1 MILNSAKRE
10 LLEAELLSAEGLAP
24 KGRSLTGDAM
34 RRLLRNKAAA
44 LSLIVLAALVLVAIF
59 GPYFLP
65 FNYEDPD
72 WNSFRGAPDFAAG
85 HYFGTDGNGRDLLAR
100 TLYGTRVSLT
110 VALVATLVSVVIGV
124 LYGAV
129 SGYFGGRV
137 DAVIMRIADVQL
149 SIPAILIALLI
160 FGLTRSLLPP
170 GARDTV
176 AVYVLILAIG
186 FSGWVSYARTV
197 RGAVMVEKQ
206 REYVQ
211 AALMMGLPTR
221 TILTRHILPNVR
233 RPILV
238 IATISLALAI
248 ITEATLS
255 YLGAGLPAT
264 QPSLGTLIRSG
275 QDFLFAG
282 EWWILLFPAVTLL
295 ALALAIN
302 VLGDWL
308 RDALNPRGI

>member
-1 MILNSAKRE
+1 MTALTTRLARFARSDIGYSYLRSPGALLATLMLVVIVVAGFGAPLWAPQDILDPANLDLMAANTPPWSVNEFTGQFFVAGTDDQGRDV
-10 LLEAELLSAEGLAP
+10 LSA
-24 KGRSLTGDAM
+24 
-34 RRLLRNKAAA
+34 
-44 LSLIVLAALVLVAIF
+44 
-59 GPYFLP
+59 
-65 FNYEDPD
+65 
-72 WNSFRGAPDFAAG
+72 
-85 HYFGTDGNGRDLLAR
+85 
-100 TLYGTRVSLT
+100 TLYGTRVSLLVGLAA
-110 VALVATLVSVVIGV
+110 VALSMTLGV
-124 LYGAV
+124 TLGLV

-137 DAVIMRIADVQL
+137 DTIIMRIADVQL
-149 SIPAILIALLI
+149 SIPALLIALLI

-170 GARDTV
+170 GARDTM

-221 TILTRHILPNVR
+221 IVLVRHILPNVR
-233 RPILV
+233 RPIMV

-308 RDALNPRGI
+308 RDALNPRGV

>member
-1 MILNSAKRE
+1 V
-10 LLEAELLSAEGLAP
+10 LSA
-24 KGRSLTGDAM
+24 
-34 RRLLRNKAAA
+34 
-44 LSLIVLAALVLVAIF
+44 
-59 GPYFLP
+59 
-65 FNYEDPD
+65 
-72 WNSFRGAPDFAAG
+72 
-85 HYFGTDGNGRDLLAR
+85 
-100 TLYGTRVSLT
+100 TLYGTRVSLLVGLAA
-110 VALVATLVSVVIGV
+110 VALSMTLGV
-124 LYGAV
+124 TLGLV

-137 DAVIMRIADVQL
+137 DTVIMRIADVQL
-149 SIPAILIALLI
+149 SIPALLIALLI

-170 GARDTV
+170 GARDTM

-221 TILTRHILPNVR
+221 IVLVRHILPNIR
-233 RPILV
+233 RPIMV

-308 RDALNPRGI
+308 RDALNPRGV

>member
-1 MILNSAKRE
+1 MTPIASFFRSDIGHAYLRSPGAIFATVVLVLILIVAVGAPLLAPQDILDPAQLDLMSANTPPWSINEFSNQFYILGTDDQGRDI
-10 LLEAELLSAEGLAP
+10 LSA
-24 KGRSLTGDAM
+24 
-34 RRLLRNKAAA
+34 
-44 LSLIVLAALVLVAIF
+44 
-59 GPYFLP
+59 
-65 FNYEDPD
+65 
-72 WNSFRGAPDFAAG
+72 
-85 HYFGTDGNGRDLLAR
+85 
-100 TLYGTRVSLT
+100 TLYGTRVSL
-110 VALVATLVSVVIGV
+110 LVGLAAVLLSMSIGV
-124 LYGAV
+124 TLGLI
-129 SGYFGGRV
+129 SGYFGGRI
-137 DAVIMRIADVQL
+137 DAIIMRIADVQL

-170 GARDTV
+170 GARDTM
-176 AVYVLILAIG
+176 AVYVLIVAIG

-221 TILTRHILPNVR
+221 IILTRHILPNVR

-282 EWWILLFPAVTLL
+282 EWWIILFPAVTLL

-302 VLGDWL
+302 VVGDWL
-308 RDALNPRGI
+308 RDALNPRGV

>member
-1 MILNSAKRE
+1 MTSILRFFRSDIGYAYLRSPGAIFATVVLVLILIAAVGAP
-10 LLEAELLSAEGLAP
+10 LLAPQDILDPAQLDLLSANTPPWSINEFSNQFYIL
-24 KGRSLTGDAM
+24 
-34 RRLLRNKAAA
+34 
-44 LSLIVLAALVLVAIF
+44 
-59 GPYFLP
+59 
-65 FNYEDPD
+65 
-72 WNSFRGAPDFAAG
+72 
-85 HYFGTDGNGRDLLAR
+85 GTDDQGRDILSA
-100 TLYGTRVSLT
+100 TLYGTRVSL
-110 VALVATLVSVVIGV
+110 LVGLAAVLLSMSIGV
-124 LYGAV
+124 TLGLI
-129 SGYFGGRV
+129 SGYFGGRI
-137 DAVIMRIADVQL
+137 DAIIMRIADVQL

-170 GARDTV
+170 GARDTM

-221 TILTRHILPNVR
+221 IILARHILPNVR
-233 RPILV
+233 RPIMV

-308 RDALNPRGI
+308 RDALNPRGV

>member
-1 MILNSAKRE
+1 VVLVLILIAAVGAP
-10 LLEAELLSAEGLAP
+10 LLAPQDILDPAQLDLLSANTPPWSINEFSNQFYIL
-24 KGRSLTGDAM
+24 
-34 RRLLRNKAAA
+34 
-44 LSLIVLAALVLVAIF
+44 
-59 GPYFLP
+59 
-65 FNYEDPD
+65 
-72 WNSFRGAPDFAAG
+72 
-85 HYFGTDGNGRDLLAR
+85 GTDDQGRDILSA
-100 TLYGTRVSLT
+100 TLYGTRVSL
-110 VALVATLVSVVIGV
+110 LVGLAAVLLSMSIGV
-124 LYGAV
+124 TLGLI
-129 SGYFGGRV
+129 SGYFGGRI
-137 DAVIMRIADVQL
+137 DAIIMRIADVQL

-170 GARDTV
+170 GARDTM

-221 TILTRHILPNVR
+221 IILARHILPNVR
-233 RPILV
+233 RPIMV

-308 RDALNPRGI
+308 RDALNPRGV

>member
-1 MILNSAKRE
+1 MTAITRFLRSDIGYSYVRSPGAILATLVLLVILIAAVAAPFLAPQDILDPAQLDLMSANTPPWSVSE
-10 LLEAELLSAEGLAP
+10 LSGQFYVLGTDDQGRDILSA
-24 KGRSLTGDAM
+24 
-34 RRLLRNKAAA
+34 
-44 LSLIVLAALVLVAIF
+44 
-59 GPYFLP
+59 
-65 FNYEDPD
+65 
-72 WNSFRGAPDFAAG
+72 
-85 HYFGTDGNGRDLLAR
+85 
-100 TLYGTRVSLT
+100 TLYGTRVSL
-110 VALVATLVSVVIGV
+110 LVGLAAVMLSMMIGV
-124 LYGAV
+124 TLGLV

>member
-1 MILNSAKRE
+1 MTAITRFLRSDIGYSYVRSPGAILATLVLLVILIAAVAAPFLAPQDILDPAQLDLMSANTPPWSVSE
-10 LLEAELLSAEGLAP
+10 LSGQFYVLGTDDQGRDILSA
-24 KGRSLTGDAM
+24 
-34 RRLLRNKAAA
+34 
-44 LSLIVLAALVLVAIF
+44 
-59 GPYFLP
+59 
-65 FNYEDPD
+65 
-72 WNSFRGAPDFAAG
+72 
-85 HYFGTDGNGRDLLAR
+85 
-100 TLYGTRVSLT
+100 TLYGMRVSL
-110 VALVATLVSVVIGV
+110 LVGLAAVMLSMTIGV
-124 LYGAV
+124 TLGLV

-170 GARDTV
+170 GARDTM

>member
-1 MILNSAKRE
+1 MTAITRFLRSDIGYSYVRSPGAILATLVLLVILIAAVAAPFLAPQDILDPAQLDLMSANTPPWSVSE
-10 LLEAELLSAEGLAP
+10 LSGQFYVLGTDDQGRDILSA
-24 KGRSLTGDAM
+24 
-34 RRLLRNKAAA
+34 
-44 LSLIVLAALVLVAIF
+44 
-59 GPYFLP
+59 
-65 FNYEDPD
+65 
-72 WNSFRGAPDFAAG
+72 
-85 HYFGTDGNGRDLLAR
+85 
-100 TLYGTRVSLT
+100 TLYGTRVSL
-110 VALVATLVSVVIGV
+110 LVGLAAVMLSMTIGV
-124 LYGAV
+124 TLGLV

>member
-1 MILNSAKRE
+1 MSALTRKLSGFFQSDIGYAYLRSPGALIATAVLVLILIAAIAAP
-10 LLEAELLSAEGLAP
+10 LLAPQDILDPAQLDLMAANTPPWSVNEFTGQFYILGTDDQGRDILSA
-24 KGRSLTGDAM
+24 
-34 RRLLRNKAAA
+34 
-44 LSLIVLAALVLVAIF
+44 
-59 GPYFLP
+59 
-65 FNYEDPD
+65 
-72 WNSFRGAPDFAAG
+72 
-85 HYFGTDGNGRDLLAR
+85 
-100 TLYGTRVSLT
+100 TLYGTRVSL
-110 VALVATLVSVVIGV
+110 LVGLAAVMLSMSTGVTLGLI
-124 LYGAV
+124 

-137 DAVIMRIADVQL
+137 DAFIMRIADVQL

-160 FGLTRSLLPP
+160 FGLTRTLLPP
-170 GARDTV
+170 GARDTM

-221 TILTRHILPNVR
+221 IVLTRHILPNVR

-282 EWWILLFPAVTLL
+282 EWWILLFPAITLL

-308 RDALNPRGI
+308 RDALNPRGV

>member
-1 MILNSAKRE
+1 MTAITRFLRSDIGYSYVRSPGAILATLVLLVILIAAVAAPFLAPQDILDPAQLDLMSANTPPWSVSE
-10 LLEAELLSAEGLAP
+10 LSGQFYVLGTDDQGRDILSA
-24 KGRSLTGDAM
+24 
-34 RRLLRNKAAA
+34 
-44 LSLIVLAALVLVAIF
+44 
-59 GPYFLP
+59 
-65 FNYEDPD
+65 
-72 WNSFRGAPDFAAG
+72 
-85 HYFGTDGNGRDLLAR
+85 
-100 TLYGTRVSLT
+100 TLYGTRVSL
-110 VALVATLVSVVIGV
+110 LVGLAAVMLSMTIGV
-124 LYGAV
+124 TLGLV

-137 DAVIMRIADVQL
+137 DAIIMRIADVQL

>member
-44 LSLIVLAALVLVAIF
+44 LSLVILAVLVLVAIF

-72 WNSFRGAPDFAAG
+72 WTSFRGAPDFAAG

-129 SGYFGGRV
+129 AGYFGGRV
-137 DAVIMRIADVQL
+137 DAMMMRFVDIMYALPYVLFVILLMVIFGRNVYLLFAAIGALEWLTMARIVRGQTL
-149 SIPAILIALLI
+149 SI
-160 FGLTRSLLPP
+160 
-170 GARDTV
+170 
-176 AVYVLILAIG
+176 
-186 FSGWVSYARTV
+186 
-197 RGAVMVEKQ
+197 KQ
-206 REYVQ
+206 REFIE
-211 AALMMGLPTR
+211 AARASGQRSFKIILKHIVPNLVGPVVIYATL
-221 TILTRHILPNVR
+221 TIPEI
-233 RPILV
+233 
-238 IATISLALAI
+238 IATESF
-248 ITEATLS
+248 LS
-255 YLGAGLPAT
+255 YLGFGVQEPLT
-264 QPSLGTLIRSG
+264 SLGTLIAEGS
-275 QDFLFAG
+275 AG
-282 EWWILLFPAVTLL
+282 METTPWLLFFPAGFLVALL
-295 ALALAIN
+295 MSLLFI
-302 VLGDWL
+302 GDGL
-308 RDALNPRGI
+308 RDAFDPKDR